1 MSTLPHLVHLHMAL
15 APLNPIVGR
24 QRPIRAV
31 CNVLDQPDVCLVTL
45 TGPGG
50 VGKTRLALEVVSIQ
64 AERSGSHVV
73 SLSFASLR
81 DPGLVLPTIATALGV
96 DHAGTVSL
104 PDLIAR
110 HLGETSLLLLLDN
123 MEHLPAAAPS
133 IADMLATCPALQVVA
148 TSRNP
153 LRITGEHIFD
163 VPPLELPDLLQLP
176 SLAELAHIE
185 AVEFFMQRARAID
198 PNFEITA
205 DNAAAIAAIC
215 THLDGLPLA
224 IELAAVRLQ
233 VLSPTSLLERL
244 THRLDLLTRGS
255 RTFPERHQT
264 LRATIDWSYEQ
275 LQRSEQTV
283 FQRLAVFADGF
294 DLAAAE
300 YVIGGEPKSSLRGP
314 QPAGNAHQTMD
325 ALSELLENALL
336 RREVVAGEPRFTMLE
351 TIREYALE
359 RLEAS
364 GETTDILRRHAEYFT
379 ALAEEAEPALSIG
392 QLAGHWPSRLE
403 GEHANLRAALTWS
416 LGQKDPELG
425 LRLAAALVWFW
436 WIRGHLVEGSEWLER
451 ALMRSSKDRSD
462 LRSKLLDGA
471 GKLARTQGDLD
482 RAGAFHDESL
492 CIATYLND
500 DAAMTRALANLA
512 MVAEA
517 GGDIEQATMLFEHA
531 LGLARNGEQGEVLA
545 TILTNYGLMKLV
557 DMDQRPGVALLEE
570 GLVIAREFG
579 PSGLLGAILS
589 NLGDARLNQGDQAGS
604 AAMYRE
610 CLMLQSKLGNQVGM
624 ADALLGIAT
633 ISVDRGD
640 LSFATRL
647 LASTQALY
655 DSIRAALSPAGMQL
669 FKGALHEVRSVL
681 DEDTFAK
688 EWEAGQHADVQA
700 IVAEA
705 LEFESRPSRES
716 KPTRTNPYYS
726 DLTSREMQ
734 VLRLVAEGYSNR
746 EIADTLYISPQTAA
760 THVKRLRTKMG
771 VSSRTA
777 VAAHAHRHGLL

>member
-1 MSTLPHLVHLHMAL
+1 MSTLPHLVHIHMAL
-15 APLNPIVGR
+15 ASLNPIVGR
-24 QRPIRAV
+24 ERPICAV
-31 CNVLDQPDVCLVTL
+31 CGLLDQPDVRLVTL

-50 VGKTRLALEVVSIQ
+50 VGKTRLALEVVSVQ
-64 AERSGSHVV
+64 AEHGNSHVV
-73 SLSFASLR
+73 GLSFASLR

-96 DHAGTVSL
+96 DHAGTVSH
-104 PDLIAR
+104 PDPIAQ

-123 MEHLPAAAPS
+123 MEHLPTAAPA
-133 IADMLATCPALQVVA
+133 IADLITACPALKVLA

-153 LRITGEHIFD
+153 LRITGEHVFD
-163 VPPLELPDLLQLP
+163 VPPLVLPDLMHLP
-176 SLAELAHIE
+176 SLSELAHVE
-185 AVEFFMQRARAID
+185 AVEFFIQRARAID

-205 DNAAAIAAIC
+205 DNAAAIANIC
-215 THLDGLPLA
+215 TRLDGLPLA

-233 VLSPTSLLERL
+233 VLSPTSLLARL
-244 THRLDLLTRGS
+244 AHRLDLLTRGS

-275 LQRSEQTV
+275 LQTSEQMV

-300 YVIGGEPKSSLRGP
+300 YVTGGEPNSSLHRP
-314 QPAGNAHQTMD
+314 QPAGNAHQTID
-325 ALSELLENALL
+325 ALSELLENGLL

-364 GETTDILRRHAEYFT
+364 GEATDILRRHAEYFT

-403 GEHANLRAALTWS
+403 GEQANLRAALAWS
-416 LGQKDPELG
+416 LDQEDPELG

-451 ALMRSSKDRSD
+451 ALMRSSKDRSG

-471 GKLARTQGDLD
+471 GKLARTQGHLD
-482 RAGAFHDESL
+482 RAAAFHDESL
-492 CIATYLND
+492 CLATYLND
-500 DAAMTRALANLA
+500 DTAKTRALAGLA

-517 GGDIEQATMLFEHA
+517 RGDIEQATILFEHA
-531 LGLARNGEQGEVLA
+531 LELARKGEQGEMLA
-545 TILTNYGLMKLV
+545 TILTNYGLMKLLDV
-557 DMDQRPGVALLEE
+557 DQRPGVALLEE

-589 NLGDARLNQGDQAGS
+589 NLGDVRLKQGDQAGS

-610 CLMLQSKLGNQVGM
+610 CLRLQSELGNQVGM

-681 DEDTFAK
+681 DEDTFAR
-688 EWEAGQHADVQA
+688 EWESGQNADVQA

-705 LEFESRPSRES
+705 LEFESRPCKEL
-716 KPTRTNPYYS
+716 KPTHANPYYS

-760 THVKRLRTKMG
+760 THVKRLRAKIG

-777 VAAHAHRHGLL
+777 IAAHAHRHGLL